1 MRTVQVLT
9 SLAAVG
15 LFTAGILIGGSIAH
29 DVDEARGTASGGIW
43 CSNSN
48 TIWREHERL
57 FLMSRKRTALAET
70 FLASVAFFVITFLGL

>member
-9 SLAAVG
+9 SLAAIG
-15 LFTAGILIGGSIAH
+15 LFTAGILIGSSIAH
-29 DVDEARGTASGGIW
+29 EVDEARGSTYGGIW
-43 CSNSN
+43 RSNAN

-57 FLMSRKRTALAET
+57 FPMSRKRTALAGT